1 MTQRDEFNLD
11 ELLGERYV
19 RHYLRFIRDSASPFY
34 MAPDPS
40 RPEPEGENFWRRSTR
55 KLYDTDDDIERHGD
69 GPDNCSSSFALDTLP
84 GFVWD
89 VCGYYRLLGAH
100 PQMTR
105 RQLRLA
111 YLRHG
116 GLNSRRKTYALKQL
130 LDERVKK
137 LYDRHDPLT
146 PFLLDQDTADAIK
159 RAAALTAMRRTAK
172 AGRPVSAGD
181 VLTDW
186 GMRQNTTRED
196 AKRAYE
202 QMGMPDPQGKYGP
215 ESSALGA
222 TLTGWE
228 YQWSWYVLDDPRI
241 LDGFDYSY
249 LATWQH
255 LIRVVLDMHGRTA
268 RFAVGV
274 KPGDG
279 YRVWRMSGGMC
290 IVFLGRD
297 QEADLLHLARKAV
310 DEVMHLSSGGKRRH
324 GIRKRSSPV

>member
-19 RHYLRFIRDSASPFY
+19 RHYLRFIRDTADPFY
-34 MAPDPS
+34 MAPDPVD
-40 RPEPEGENFWRRSTR
+40 PEESFWRRSTR
-55 KLYDTDDDIERHGD
+55 RVLDAEDGPERHGT
-69 GPDNCSSSFALDTLP
+69 GPDDCSSSFALDRLP

-89 VCGYYRLLGAH
+89 VCGYYRRLGAH

-111 YLRHG
+111 YLRNG
-116 GLNSRRKTYALKQL
+116 GLTSRRKTYALKQL

-146 PFLLDQDTADAIK
+146 PFLIDQDTADAIK

-172 AGRPVSAGD
+172 AGRPVSVGT

-186 GMRQNTTRED
+186 GMRQNASREE
-196 AKRAYE
+196 ARRAYE

-215 ESSALGA
+215 ESTPLGGS
-222 TLTGWE
+222 LTGWE

-241 LDGFDYSY
+241 LEGFDYAY
-249 LATWQH
+249 LQTWQH
-255 LIRVVLDMHGRTA
+255 LIRVVLDMHGRRA

-279 YRVWRMSGGMC
+279 YRVWRMSSGMC

-297 QEADLLHLARKAV
+297 QEAELLSLARKAV
-310 DEVMHLSSGGKRRH
+310 DEVMHLSGGKKRH
-324 GIRKRSSPV
+324 GIRKRV